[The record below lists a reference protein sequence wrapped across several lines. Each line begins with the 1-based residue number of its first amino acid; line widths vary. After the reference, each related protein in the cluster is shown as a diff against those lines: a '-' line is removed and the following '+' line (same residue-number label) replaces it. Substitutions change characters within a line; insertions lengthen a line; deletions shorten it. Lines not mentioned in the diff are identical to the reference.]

1 MKQITQNYKTGELK
15 IEDVPSPLT
24 KPGGAKIRTRY
35 SLISAGTERATLEIS
50 RKNILG
56 KAKARPDLVKKVMD
70 TTRKIGIKNTFDL
83 VMNKLNTSVP
93 LGYSLSGVVLEIADD
108 VTGFGKGDRVACA
121 GAGYAN
127 HSEEVFVPGN
137 LMAKIPDTVTDQEAA
152 FTTVG
157 SIALHGVRQAEVH
170 IGDSV
175 GVIGLGLVGQIT
187 VSLLKAQGCRVLGI
201 DLNERSIALSKDM
214 GADIAVLRNDALL
227 EEKIERFT
235 DGIGLDRII
244 ITAGTDSNDP
254 FMLSSQIMRDRG
266 VLVVVGGIRMEIVKS
281 VSSQFYLKEIDIR
294 FSRSYGP
301 GRYDTQYEE
310 KGNDYPPGYV
320 RWTENRN
327 MVCFLGLIESG
338 KIDVKPLVTH
348 TFPFLNATDA
358 YKIIEGEKNEFYV
371 GILLAYE
378 GKKAPE
384 PAKIFVTEHT
394 AVQGRLSIGMIGAG
408 NFAQANILPFLK
420 GNSDVSLNGICTA
433 KGMTAKSVAEK
444 FGFKYCA
451 GDPIEII
458 DDKNNK
464 IVFITTRHDSH
475 ADYVIRAL
483 RKGKHVFVEKP
494 LCVSLSQLE
503 EIVKTVAHLKDTGK
517 PYGLMVGYNRR
528 FAPSSLKLKSFFDG
542 SNAPVTLIYR
552 VNAGYMPPDNWY
564 QDPAQGGR
572 FIGEGCHFVDFAQF
586 ITGSVPVSVHAFG
599 IPEKEKTQS
608 LVDNL
613 TVSIQMNNGSLVV
626 IIYNASGAANMPKE
640 RVEVLGMNSSAVL
653 DDFKALTLYRGGK
666 KILKRFSQDKGYH
679 GEIESYLSYTKM
691 GKGQLI
697 SFNSLVAT
705 SLTTFAV
712 IESMK
717 DKKRIDIGT
726 LYPEIKLT

>member
-1 MKQITQNYKTGELK
+1 MKQIMQNYKTGELK
-15 IEDVPSPLT
+15 IEDVPTPLT
-24 KPGGAKIRTRY
+24 RRGGAKIRTRY

-50 RKNILG
+50 RKNLLG

-83 VMNKLNTSVP
+83 VMNKLNASVP

-108 VTGFGKGDRVACA
+108 VSGIRKGDRVACA

-127 HSEEVFVPGN
+127 HSEEVFVPRN
-137 LMAKIPDTVTDQEAA
+137 LMAKIPDSVTDQEAA

-157 SIALHGVRQAEVH
+157 SIALHGVRQAGVH
-170 IGDSV
+170 IGDNV
-175 GVIGLGLVGQIT
+175 GVIGLGLVGQMT
-187 VSLLKAQGCRVLGI
+187 VSLLKAHGCRVLGI
-201 DLNERSIALSKDM
+201 DLNERSVSLSKEM
-214 GADIAVLRNDALL
+214 GAEMAVLRNDSLL
-227 EEKIERFT
+227 EEKMERFT
-235 DGIGLDRII
+235 NGIGLDSII

-254 FMLSSQIMRDRG
+254 FMLSSQVMRDRG

-281 VSSQFYLKEIDIR
+281 VSSLFYLKEIDIR

-301 GRYDTQYEE
+301 GRYDAQYEE

-327 MVCFLGLIESG
+327 MICFLDLIETG
-338 KIDVKPLVTH
+338 KIDIKPLVTH
-348 TFPFLNATDA
+348 TFPFSNAMDA
-358 YKIIEGEKNEFYV
+358 YKIIEGEQSEFYV
-371 GILLAYE
+371 GILLSYE
-378 GKKAPE
+378 ERKKHE
-384 PAKIFVTEHT
+384 PAKIFVNEHEALKGT
-394 AVQGRLSIGMIGAG
+394 LSIGMIGAG

-420 GNSDVSLNGICTA
+420 GNPDVRLNGICTA

-444 FGFKYCA
+444 FRFKYCA
-451 GDPIEII
+451 GDPLEIL
-458 DDKNNK
+458 DDKDSQL
-464 IVFITTRHDSH
+464 VFIATRHDSH
-475 ADYVIRAL
+475 AEYVVRAL

-494 LCVSLSQLE
+494 LCVSLPQLE
-503 EIVKTVAHLKDTGK
+503 EIIKTVAHLKDTGK
-517 PYGLMVGYNRR
+517 LYGLMVGYNRR
-528 FAPSSLKLKSFFDG
+528 FAPSSLKLKSFFGG
-542 SNAPVTLIYR
+542 SDAPVTLIYR

-572 FIGEGCHFVDFAQF
+572 FVGEGCHFVDFAQF

-599 IPEKEKTQS
+599 IPEKQKTSS

-613 TVSIQMNNGSLVV
+613 TVSIQMKNGSLVV
-626 IIYNASGAANMPKE
+626 IVYNASGAPNMPKE

-666 KILKRFSQDKGYH
+666 KTVKRFPQDKGYH
-679 GEIESYLSYTKM
+679 GEIASYLLHVKT

-697 SFNSLVAT
+697 SFNSLVVT
-705 SLTTFAV
+705 SLTTFAAV
-712 IESMK
+712 ESMK
-717 DKKRIDIGT
+717 ERKRIDLDT
-726 LYPEIKLT
+726 FCPDIKLT